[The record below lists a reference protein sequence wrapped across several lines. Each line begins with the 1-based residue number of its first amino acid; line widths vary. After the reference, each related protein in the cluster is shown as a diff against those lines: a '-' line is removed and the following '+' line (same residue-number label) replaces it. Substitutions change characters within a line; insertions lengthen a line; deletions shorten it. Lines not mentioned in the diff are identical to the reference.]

1 MPLLFGRFCRRRW
14 SLNDVNYLLEVFRDA
29 ALSERVE
36 RLSLSARSDEIA
48 LEQAEAMRWR
58 CECAGQSTALVLT
71 REDGA
76 VVARMGSRRLSG
88 YGD

>member
-1 MPLLFGRFCRRRW
+1 MRYRL
-14 SLNDVNYLLEVFRDA
+14 DVFRDA

-36 RLSLSARSDEIA
+36 RLSLSAPSDEMA
-48 LEQAEAMRWR
+48 VERGEAVRWR
-58 CECAGQSTALVLT
+58 CECAGRSRALVLT

>member
-48 LEQAEAMRWR
+48 L
-58 CECAGQSTALVLT
+58 
-71 REDGA
+71 
-76 VVARMGSRRLSG
+76 
-88 YGD
+88 